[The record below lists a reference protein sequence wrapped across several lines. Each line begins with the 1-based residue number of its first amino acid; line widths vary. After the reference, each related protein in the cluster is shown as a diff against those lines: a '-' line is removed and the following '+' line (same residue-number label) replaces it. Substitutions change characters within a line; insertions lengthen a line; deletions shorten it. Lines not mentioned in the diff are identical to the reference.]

1 MPQLNHTIVHS
12 KNQRESAAFL
22 TELLGLPAP
31 KPFGPFLVVDVDNQL
46 SLDFIEVPSGQHID
60 PQHYA
65 FLVTEREFDAIFER
79 IRARALPFWADPRR
93 RRARSVLG
101 RSQWT
106 LPRDLDATLRQRPG
120 LNVEL
125 ALQEAPHAVVARE
138 L

>member
-12 KNQRESAAFL
+12 KNKRESAAFL
-22 TELLGLPAP
+22 TELLGLPTP

-79 IRARALPFWADPRR
+79 IRGRALPFWADPRKAQPNEINR
-93 RRARSVLG
+93 NDGG
-101 RSQWT
+101 RGLYWEDPSGHYLEILT
-106 LPRDLDATLRQRPG
+106 RPYG
-120 LNVEL
+120 SGPV
-125 ALQEAPHAVVARE
+125 
-138 L
+138 